1 LIPAILAAALLLLP
15 AALSAQ
21 DASEPPEPRRVETPA
36 VQASDTASGP
46 AETVAAETPEPV
58 IQPMQS
64 TELVESKIA
73 EAEANAAL
81 SEEAKAKLI
90 ERYRAVASNLEETK
104 AHGAR
109 AENYRKAIDSA
120 PRETAT
126 IRAQLDAAQPL
137 PDPPVELPAD
147 ANLAAIEQR
156 LSSER
161 AEAAAQEARLAELDK
176 VIEDLKQEPSA
187 ARERLDELKRALAE
201 LDEKLNLPP
210 PEGLSEAELEAH
222 QWQLESRRDAL
233 RAEVLMLEQRVLSAE
248 ARRQL
253 AEARRDLAEHALERI
268 KQRRAYLENEAD
280 RLRRIEA
287 KRIQAETEEAA
298 RSTETS
304 APLVHDLA
312 EQNRALS
319 EDISEITEQLDRLDE
334 RDREIGDARKR
345 VEEEFDSAR
354 ERLEA
359 AGLSQAIGQVLLDQR
374 AELPDLR
381 SLRRDATERA
391 DTIAD
396 LALDQV
402 MNRDRLRE
410 LRNLQQAVDETLAE
424 AGVAETER
432 AALRP
437 AIQEQLQR
445 QRELLGRLIDIQES
459 WQRAIGDL
467 DFKANQLI
475 DLVARYDDFLAER
488 LLWVRSDVPVF
499 EQHFGA
505 LPKAVQWLLSPEH
518 WWEVFGVLLSQTL
531 TSPALWLGL
540 IVVLLLL
547 SREPRLRRRIRD
559 HAEPLRRISTD
570 RFGHTLAALG
580 LTLLLAA
587 PWPLLCA
594 LIGWQLGGSLQA
606 TAFTKAIGQAF
617 IAVAVPFYYLRAFK
631 LLCMNG
637 GVADRHFRWSSGTLR
652 LLSRYF
658 QIAALALLPLGFVTA
673 AVANSGSPGLSGAFV
688 QFAIA
693 LLCLGLAL
701 LTARLMHPTAGV
713 LTDVLAEHPRGWPN
727 RTRFLWYTILVGVPA
742 AVAVVA
748 LAGYVYTAGVLLG
761 SLVGELWLALIL
773 IVVHQSIVRW
783 LIVTRRSLALKA
795 ALDRRASREA
805 QREATEKGAQQ
816 PMTVETDVDLASLD
830 SQTRR
835 LLNSSIFIAASVGLW
850 LIWSDV
856 LPALNVFDRFTLW
869 TYSSGA
875 NGEATTVPVT
885 LADIGLILVIIIAAI
900 IAGRN
905 LPALMEILLLKH
917 SHVSAGSR
925 YTIITLMGYVITAIG
940 AVMVFSTLGLSWG
953 QVQWL
958 VAALGVGIGFGLQEI
973 VANFISGLIILF
985 ERPVRVGD
993 IVTIG
998 DTTGTVSKIEIR
1010 ATTIR
1015 NWDKQELLVPN
1026 KEFIT
1031 GRLLNW
1037 TLTDQINR
1045 VVIPVGVAY
1054 GSDTR
1059 KALSL
1064 LAEAA
1069 DENDHVLKDPAPLTT
1084 FESFGDNSLMLFL
1097 RCYLDSLEFRL
1108 ATTTALHQ
1116 AISDKF
1122 AAAGISIA
1130 FPQRDIHLR
1139 SSEPLEVRF
1148 RRAEQAPDSGVAA
1161 DGSPEA
1167 LR

>member
-1 LIPAILAAALLLLP
+1 
-15 AALSAQ
+15 
-21 DASEPPEPRRVETPA
+21 
-36 VQASDTASGP
+36 
-46 AETVAAETPEPV
+46 
-58 IQPMQS
+58 
-64 TELVESKIA
+64 
-73 EAEANAAL
+73 
-81 SEEAKAKLI
+81 
-90 ERYRAVASNLEETK
+90 
-104 AHGAR
+104 
-109 AENYRKAIDSA
+109 
-120 PRETAT
+120 
-126 IRAQLDAAQPL
+126 
-137 PDPPVELPAD
+137 
-147 ANLAAIEQR
+147 
-156 LSSER
+156 
-161 AEAAAQEARLAELDK
+161 
-176 VIEDLKQEPSA
+176 
-187 ARERLDELKRALAE
+187 
-201 LDEKLNLPP
+201 
-210 PEGLSEAELEAH
+210 
-222 QWQLESRRDAL
+222 
-233 RAEVLMLEQRVLSAE
+233 
-248 ARRQL
+248 
-253 AEARRDLAEHALERI
+253 
-268 KQRRAYLENEAD
+268 LENEAD
-280 RLRRIEA
+280 RLRRTEA
-287 KRIQAETEEAA
+287 ERIQAETEEAA
-298 RSTETS
+298 RSTETG
-304 APLVHDLA
+304 APLIHRLA
-312 EQNRALS
+312 EQNRDLS
-319 EDISEITEQLDRLDE
+319 QSITEITGQLDRLDE
-334 RDREIGDARKR
+334 RQSAIDTALKR

-374 AELPDLR
+374 AELPELS
-381 SLRRDATERA
+381 SLRRDAAERA

-402 MNRDRLRE
+402 LNRDRLRE
-410 LRNLQQAVDETLAE
+410 LRDIEAAVAATLAE
-424 AGVAETER
+424 ADVAETER
-432 AALRP
+432 ATLQGAV
-437 AIQEQLQR
+437 QDQLKR
-445 QRELLGRLIDIQES
+445 QRELLRRLIEIQES

-475 DLVARYDDFLAER
+475 DLVARYDEFLAER
-488 LLWVRSDVPVF
+488 LLWVRSNVPVF
-499 EQHFGA
+499 EQDFGA
-505 LPKAVQWLLSPEH
+505 LPKAVRWLLSPDH
-518 WWEVFGVLLSQTL
+518 WWEVLRVLLQKAA
-531 TSPALWLGL
+531 TSPMLWLGL
-540 IVVLLLL
+540 VVILSLL
-547 SREPRLRRRIRD
+547 SIEPRLRRRIRD
-559 HAEPLRRISTD
+559 HAEPLRRVSTD

-587 PWPLLCA
+587 PWPLLFA

-606 TAFTKAIGQAF
+606 TAFTKAVGQAF
-617 IAVAVPFYYLRAFK
+617 IAVSVPFYYLRAFK
-631 LLCMNG
+631 LLCMSG
-637 GVADRHFRWSSGTLR
+637 GVADLHFRWSNSTLQ
-652 LLSRYF
+652 LLRRYF
-658 QIAALALLPLGFVTA
+658 QIAALALLPVGFAAA
-673 AVANSGSPGLSGAFV
+673 AVANSGNPGFSGSFV
-688 QFAIA
+688 QLAVA
-693 LLCLGLAL
+693 VLCLGLAL
-701 LTARLMHPTAGV
+701 LTARLLHPTAGA
-713 LTDVLAEHPRGWPN
+713 LKDVLAEHPRGWPN
-727 RTRFLWYTILVGVPA
+727 RLRMIWYTVLVGVPA
-742 AVAVVA
+742 ALAVVA
-748 LAGYVYTAGVLLG
+748 LTGYLYTAGVLLG

-795 ALDRRASREA
+795 ALERRASREA
-805 QREATEKGAQQ
+805 QREAADKGAE
-816 PMTVETDVDLASLD
+816 PLTSVDTEVNLASLD
-830 SQTRR
+830 NQTRR

-856 LPALNVFDRFTLW
+856 LPALNVFQRFTLW

-875 NGEATTVPVT
+875 GAEATTVPVT
-885 LADIGLILVIIIAAI
+885 LADIGLILVIIVAAV

-905 LPALMEILLLKH
+905 LPALMEIVLLKH
-917 SHVSAGSR
+917 THVTAGSR
-925 YTIITLMGYVITAIG
+925 YTIITLAGYVITAIG

-953 QVQWL
+953 QIQWL

-1097 RCYLDSLEFRL
+1097 RCYLDSLEYRLL
-1108 ATTTALHQ
+1108 ATTELHQ
-1116 AISDKF
+1116 AINDKF
-1122 AAAGISIA
+1122 AAADIAIA

-1139 SSEPLEVRF
+1139 SSEPIEVRF
-1148 RRAEQAPDSGVAA
+1148 RRADQGPGPGTAA
-1161 DGSPEA
+1161 DTTPEA